1 MKNQVLL
8 LNTGYSL
15 RGLMQSNPNVAAQ
28 FALLGIDFDE
38 ERQVSSRQQLI
49 EQVSRSVQDC
59 QLLLLVDH
67 DPQLRAREILAQGFR
82 KPLHRDEQAAQQ
94 LASRG
99 QAETAM
105 IPQDAVALTDPGC
118 SQAGFVLFFPS
129 VCVAL
134 IPGSAAEAL
143 RMLANQLFPV
153 LLTHSFPGAVTVDVP
168 LRSDRIEEVQDY
180 LERVRRRN
188 RAFLPLLGGTTSNP
202 VLRLIAAQDS
212 QKRSRQCC
220 DSFLEDLVS
229 ECGNVTT
236 VSRVGVRGI
245 RALERKKQPSQ
256 AEFLNR
262 ASAPPRTNSA
272 DLYAAPPR
280 TNTADPYAALSE
292 QLYEPDDLY
301 DDDEDEDEPQEE
313 PQRPS
318 SRREKSER
326 IARRQQEEEPARRR
340 SPVITL
346 LLTVCVCV
354 FLGSVGYLGHYY
366 WKSAQNRTAYETLRE
381 VYDHHTLVAPSGYPQ
396 GYDRDFAG
404 LWEINP
410 DVVGWLSIADTALD
424 YPVVQTTDNTKYYRT
439 NFEGQYSE
447 HAVPFV
453 DAAVDLKR
461 PSDNVVIYGHN
472 IRTDG
477 QMFNIL
483 KGYKELAYYQEHPV
497 VRFDSVYHQGE
508 YKIISVFYANTLS
521 QHGTVFPYHEFID
534 AQSTQEKQDYIDSV
548 LVRSIINTGVD
559 VKPSDELLTLS
570 TCSYEF
576 KDARYVVV
584 ARKVRFGESAAVDT
598 SGAAMNPTPL
608 YPDIWYQLFGGT
620 KPDEQQLKAALHS

>member
-59 QLLLLVDH
+59 QLLLLLDH

-105 IPQDAVALTDPGC
+105 IPQDAIALTDPGC

-143 RMLANQLFPV
+143 RMIANQLFPM

-168 LRSDRIEEVQDY
+168 LRSDRIEEVRDY
-180 LERVRRRN
+180 LERVRHRN
-188 RAFLPLLGGTTSNP
+188 RAFLPLLGGTTSSP

-245 RALERKKQPSQ
+245 CALERKKQPSQ

-262 ASAPPRTNSA
+262 ASAPPRTNTA

-301 DDDEDEDEPQEE
+301 DDDEDEEE
-313 PQRPS
+313 QIRKIS
-318 SRREKSER
+318 DLEYIVEGTLSLDDLNDYLDLEEKG
-326 IARRQQEEEPARRR
+326 
-340 SPVITL
+340 L
-346 LLTVCVCV
+346 LL
-354 FLGSVGYLGHYY
+354 
-366 WKSAQNRTAYETLRE
+366 E
-381 VYDHHTLVAPSGYPQ
+381 
-396 GYDRDFAG
+396 
-404 LWEINP
+404 
-410 DVVGWLSIADTALD
+410 
-424 YPVVQTTDNTKYYRT
+424 
-439 NFEGQYSE
+439 SE
-447 HAVPFV
+447 
-453 DAAVDLKR
+453 D
-461 PSDNVVIYGHN
+461 
-472 IRTDG
+472 
-477 QMFNIL
+477 
-483 KGYKELAYYQEHPV
+483 
-497 VRFDSVYHQGE
+497 FDSVGGIVIE
-508 YKIISVFYANTLS
+508 LLDRLPEVGDEVTTENGIRLV
-521 QHGTVFPYHEFID
+521 V
-534 AQSTQEKQDYIDSV
+534 DSV
-548 LVRSIINTGVD
+548 EKNRIKNVHIYLPD
-559 VKPSDELLTLS
+559 PP
-570 TCSYEF
+570 
-576 KDARYVVV
+576 
-584 ARKVRFGESAAVDT
+584 AAEDT
-598 SGAAMNPTPL
+598 
-608 YPDIWYQLFGGT
+608 
-620 KPDEQQLKAALHS
+620 KEE